1 MSAAAL
7 FDLTGRTALVTGST
21 RGIGAAIARAL
32 AGAGASVA
40 INGRSAAAVERQ
52 VEAFAADGL
61 GAVAA
66 PFDVTDER
74 AVTEGVERLGAVDV
88 LVNNAGLTERKP
100 LEQWSLAEWERI
112 FALNVTGAFLV
123 SRAVVPAMIER
134 GRGKIVNVCSVSSEL
149 ARQTNAAYTA
159 TKGALR
165 NLTKAMCA
173 DWARYGIQA
182 NGLAPGYIATDLT
195 VPLQEDREFDAWLK
209 ARVPAGRW
217 GVPADLAGAA
227 VFLAAPASDFVNGQV
242 LYVDG
247 GLTAVV

>member
-7 FDLTGRTALVTGST
+7 FDLSGRTALVTGST
-21 RGIGAAIARAL
+21 RGIGMAIARAL

-40 INGRSAAAVERQ
+40 INGRTAAAVERQ
-52 VEAFAADGL
+52 VEAFTADGL
-61 GAVAA
+61 AAVAA

>member
-1 MSAAAL
+1 M
-7 FDLTGRTALVTGST
+7 
-21 RGIGAAIARAL
+21 
-32 AGAGASVA
+32 
-40 INGRSAAAVERQ
+40 
-52 VEAFAADGL
+52 
-61 GAVAA
+61 
-66 PFDVTDER
+66 
-74 AVTEGVERLGAVDV
+74 TEGVERLGAVDV

-123 SRAVVPAMIER
+123 SRAVVPAMIEGR
-134 GRGKIVNVCSVSSEL
+134 RGKIVNVCSVSSEL

>member
-7 FDLTGRTALVTGST
+7 FDLSGRTALVTGST
-21 RGIGAAIARAL
+21 RGIGVAIARAL

-40 INGRSAAAVERQ
+40 INGRSAAAVDQR

-61 GAVAA
+61 AAVAA

-134 GRGKIVNVCSVSSEL
+134 RRGKIVNVCSVSSEL

-217 GVPADLAGAA
+217 GVPDDLAGAA

>member
-7 FDLTGRTALVTGST
+7 FDLSGRTALVTGST
-21 RGIGAAIARAL
+21 RGIGVAIARAL

-40 INGRSAAAVERQ
+40 INGRSAAAVDQR
-52 VEAFAADGL
+52 VEALA
-61 GAVAA
+61 AVAA

-123 SRAVVPAMIER
+123 SRAVVPAMIEGR
-134 GRGKIVNVCSVSSEL
+134 RGKIVNVCSVSSEL

>member
-7 FDLTGRTALVTGST
+7 FDLSGRTALVTGST
-21 RGIGAAIARAL
+21 RGIGVAIARAL

-40 INGRSAAAVERQ
+40 INGRSAAAVDQR

-61 GAVAA
+61 AAVAA

-74 AVTEGVERLGAVDV
+74 AVTEGVERLGGVDV

-123 SRAVVPAMIER
+123 SRAVVPAM
-134 GRGKIVNVCSVSSEL
+134 IVNVCSVSSEL

-195 VPLQEDREFDAWLK
+195 VPLQEDREFDGWLK

-217 GVPADLAGAA
+217 GVPDDLAGAA